1 MMRQDLQCFR
11 IAHYISLVIFSLLFF
26 SRIPFALGQEL
37 ELEDRLQK
45 IENDVSILKEGLSK
59 DEDITLAFWTALG
72 ALISSIATAATVV
85 ILVIQTKR
93 LEKSTQLG
101 SGPRLFP
108 RYNID
113 ETTKIIISISTMWA
127 KVRRSMSIWNLQ
139 THKILS

>member
-59 DEDITLAFWTALG
+59 DEDI
-72 ALISSIATAATVV
+72 ISSIATAATVV